1 MKPNFGK
8 YLMQLVVMLA
18 TTAFPFSASALNV
31 SPTSLEFEAAGG
43 TKFKAITV
51 STTSK
56 VTATADADWL
66 SMAVSK
72 SGSTSAVTVQAT
84 ANEGDARTATI
95 TITAGGETAT
105 VSVSQKSAAAEP
117 SDYSGCKIKATAADI
132 ARLMYPGWN
141 LGNTMEASGGETS
154 WQKTKTSQEIINY
167 VKSLGFKSVR
177 IPCSWDI
184 HSTNGTIDAAW
195 MARVKE
201 IVDYC
206 VSAGLYVLLND
217 HWDNGWIEVLGFSQS
232 STSYKAVTESD
243 ITKKITQL
251 KNLWTQI
258 ATTFKDYDEHLLFA
272 GLNEPFQEY
281 NLFNDK
287 HKTLT
292 PILER
297 YNQAFVDAVRATGGN
312 NLRRTLVV
320 QAPGANISSACS
332 YLTMPTDLDSQT
344 GYMMLEAHYYDP
356 WDFTGGSNGYFWGTA
371 NHVSGSSNNCSWGEG
386 DYCKNTM
393 AKLKTAFVSKG
404 YPVILGEYGANWR
417 KLSSNQSKHDASIK
431 AWFKDVTLQSINN
444 GVVPMVWDINS
455 PSQNGT
461 SGTMTI
467 VNRANLSVFCTY
479 ALEGIQE
486 GVKAATWG
494 GPASG
499 IATVPFDRSADVK
512 TKKAYN
518 VLGQRVGPGTK
529 GLVIIGGRKYVN
541 K

>member
-1 MKPNFGK
+1 M
-8 YLMQLVVMLA
+8 A
-18 TTAFPFSASALNV
+18 TTAFPLSVSALTV

-43 TKFKAITV
+43 TKVKAITV
-51 STTSK
+51 STSSA
-56 VTATADADWL
+56 VTATTDADWL
-66 SMAVSK
+66 SMAPTT
-72 SGSTSAVTVQAT
+72 SGSPRYVTVIAT
-84 ANEGDARTATI
+84 ANEGTSRTATI
-95 TITAGGETAT
+95 TISAGGQTAT
-105 VSVSQKSAAAEP
+105 VSVTQKGGKADP
-117 SDYSGCKIKATAADI
+117 PDYSKCKITATAADV
-132 ARLMYPGWN
+132 AKLMYPGWN

-154 WQKTKTSQEIINY
+154 WQTTKTSQEIINY

-184 HSTNGTIDAAW
+184 HSTNGTIDATW

-206 VSAGLYVLLND
+206 INDGLYVLLND

-232 STSYKAVTESD
+232 STSYKAVTESH
-243 ITKKITQL
+243 ITSKIAQL

-258 ATTFKDYDEHLLFA
+258 ATSFKDYDEHLLFA

-297 YNQAFVDAVRATGGN
+297 YNQAFIDAVRATGGN

-332 YLTMPTDLDSQT
+332 YLTMPTDIESQA

-356 WDFTGGSNGYFWGTA
+356 WDFTGGSNGYFWGA
-371 NHVSGSSNNCSWGEG
+371 ENHVSGSSNNCTWGEG

-393 AKLKTAFVSKG
+393 ANLKTSFVNKG

-417 KLSSNQSKHDASIK
+417 KLSNYQSNHDASIK
-431 AWFKDVTLQSINN
+431 AWFKDVTLQSVNN

-455 PSQNGT
+455 TNQNGT

-467 VNRANLSVFCTY
+467 VDRAKLEVFCTY
-479 ALEGIQE
+479 ALQGIQE

-494 GPASG
+494 GPTSG
-499 IATVPFDRSADVK
+499 VKSIPFDRSADVK
-512 TKKAYN
+512 DMKVYN
-518 VLGQRVGPGTK
+518 VLGQRVSPNTK
-529 GLVIIGGRKYVN
+529 GLVIIGGRKYV
-541 K
+541 KK